1 MRNESYGWKRGR
13 NRRDVRRIS
22 VGIVEGR
29 VGMMIVMEVG
39 EEDLVNKSLPSSTM
53 EITWPMNGAGYIT
66 ILSSIV
72 MKFKL

>member
-53 EITWPMNGAGYIT
+53 EIKWPMMVLGTSLFYPP
-66 ILSSIV
+66 L
-72 MKFKL
+72 L